1 MLSGLSLRRRRAN
14 GGAPA
19 PRPPGG
25 SGSPAPAASLAGWK
39 DTVALPP
46 GQSVRFLTRFS
57 DYADPSTPYM
67 FHCHLLRHEDE
78 GLMGQFVVVQPG
90 QTPRQ
95 PPAHQHQG

>member
-1 MLSGLSLRRRRAN
+1 M
-14 GGAPA
+14 
-19 PRPPGG
+19 
-25 SGSPAPAASLAGWK
+25 
-39 DTVALPP
+39 
-46 GQSVRFLTRFS
+46 RFLTRFS

-95 PPAHQHQG
+95 PPAHQHQGCSALVAKLLRRCEVGRALGGNAGVGNDIWFPSSARTARRRLEEAT